1 MSRRYVLVEEERS
14 LGCCNLVIMD
24 ALAVIVAAYYFISN
38 IFDIHIVFRILM
50 SLVPGI
56 ILMTLMRIKFLK
68 TILRILFS
76 AAWAI
81 ILTVLII
88 MFFFPNGDDLIWRWT
103 LLIITFILSYGLHV
117 AGSRELGDEEN
128 ELSPHKPYSA
138 DTINNMRSQVSEQA
152 VAEVA
157 LSRQK
162 ENDGIGDR
170 VAALIEKENA
180 LLAEAT
186 ELYSECDK
194 DRVLLLVIKRNREK
208 CDKIIAEL
216 KTIYNE
222 FSMSTD
228 LYQRAKAKSKME
240 RMMQEIE
247 TEMKYVRDE
256 VDKIYDEK
264 GIGNAEID
272 EALFHGCDDME
283 SLTKR
288 YRILLEM
295 YGDSEDE
302 SGNQEML
309 AKIEATYK
317 HMRKK

>member
-1 MSRRYVLVEEERS
+1 
-14 LGCCNLVIMD
+14 
-24 ALAVIVAAYYFISN
+24 
-38 IFDIHIVFRILM
+38 
-50 SLVPGI
+50 
-56 ILMTLMRIKFLK
+56 
-68 TILRILFS
+68 
-76 AAWAI
+76 
-81 ILTVLII
+81 
-88 MFFFPNGDDLIWRWT
+88 
-103 LLIITFILSYGLHV
+103 
-117 AGSRELGDEEN
+117 
-128 ELSPHKPYSA
+128 
-138 DTINNMRSQVSEQA
+138 
-152 VAEVA
+152 
-157 LSRQK
+157 
-162 ENDGIGDR
+162 
-170 VAALIEKENA
+170 
-180 LLAEAT
+180 
-186 ELYSECDK
+186 
-194 DRVLLLVIKRNREK
+194 
-208 CDKIIAEL
+208 
-216 KTIYNE
+216 
-222 FSMSTD
+222 MSTD